1 MEPQTQA
8 TWVVAVVAGFLS
20 FISPCV
26 LPLIPGYLS
35 MISGLSAEQ
44 LEERRTGQLVRVFF
58 ACLLFSAGFGVV
70 FILVGMSAGVVGGW
84 MRSPGLSMLLHM
96 VVGIEVGDVRGFM
109 NVVFGIMV
117 IVFGLFVLNVIKL
130 PFLYQDRR
138 FRLGRAN
145 LGLWGAPLLGIAF
158 GFGWT
163 PCVGP
168 WLGTLYTIALE
179 QTPAQAALLFAI
191 YSASLGVCFVAAGMT
206 FAYALKT
213 FAFFQRHYRGVE
225 LISGGLLIVIG
236 LLLVTQQWDRAT
248 AYLMGLVG

>member
-44 LEERRTGQLVRVFF
+44 LEERRAGQLVRVFF

-84 MRSPGLSMLLHM
+84 LQER
-96 VVGIEVGDVRGFM
+96 VVVI
-109 NVVFGIMV
+109 NVVFGITV
-117 IVFGLFVLNVIKL
+117 IAFGLFVLNVIKL

-168 WLGTLYTIALE
+168 WLGMLYTIALK

-191 YSASLGVCFVAAGMT
+191 YSASLGVCFVAAGMM

-248 AYLMGLVG
+248 AFLMRLVG

>member
-44 LEERRTGQLVRVFF
+44 LEERRPGQLLRVFF
-58 ACLLFSAGFGVV
+58 ACLLFAAGFGVV

-84 MRSPGLSMLLHM
+84 MRDRM
-96 VVGIEVGDVRGFM
+96 VVI
-109 NVVFGIMV
+109 NVVFGLTV

-145 LGLWGAPLLGIAF
+145 LGLWGAPLLGFAF

-168 WLGTLYTIALE
+168 WLGTLYTIALK

-191 YSASLGVCFVAAGMT
+191 YSASLGVCFVAAGMM

-225 LISGGLLIVIG
+225 LISGGLLVAIG

-248 AYLMGLVG
+248 ASLMRLVG

>member
-8 TWVVAVVAGFLS
+8 TWVIAVVAGFLS

-44 LEERRTGQLVRVFF
+44 LEERRPGQLLRVFF
-58 ACLLFSAGFGVV
+58 ACLLFAAGFGVV

-84 MRSPGLSMLLHM
+84 MRERM
-96 VVGIEVGDVRGFM
+96 VVI
-109 NVVFGIMV
+109 NVVFGITV

-145 LGLWGAPLLGIAF
+145 LGLWGAPLLGFAF

-168 WLGTLYTIALE
+168 WLGTLYTIALK
-179 QTPAQAALLFAI
+179 QTPAQAAFLFAI
-191 YSASLGVCFVAAGMT
+191 YSASLGVCFVAAGML
-206 FAYALKT
+206 FAYALKA

-225 LISGGLLIVIG
+225 LISGGLLVAIG

-248 AYLMGLVG
+248 ASLMRLVG